1 MTTETSAIDFSR
13 HISDLPTRSARDP
26 KSFHRAILERRAT
39 AHFSATPVPA
49 EDLTAIL
56 AAGGQAPSGYNLQP
70 WRFLVLRNPRRR
82 QALRKAA
89 FDQAKI
95 TEAPVVI
102 VAFAPHTGWE
112 ETAEAVFTESA
123 DRGAIPP
130 ENPAGQAKQAIEFV
144 KQKQNLA
151 AWLNRHVMLAFAHM
165 MIAAEVLGW
174 DTAPMEGFD
183 PEQVRAQL
191 GFPAETEI
199 IALLAIGQ
207 MAGKDRPYP
216 GRLSLSQIAFA
227 EDLAH
232 HWPDANGNGNGNGEP
247 THGKEEPNA

>member
-1 MTTETSAIDFSR
+1 MTTETAAIDFSR
-13 HISDLPTRSARDP
+13 HISVLPPRTGRDP
-26 KSFHRAILERRAT
+26 KSFHRALLERRAT
-39 AHFSATPVPA
+39 AHFSATPVPV
-49 EDLTAIL
+49 EDITSIL

-70 WRFLVLRNPRRR
+70 WRFLVLRNPKRR

-89 FDQAKI
+89 FDQPKI

-102 VAFAPHTGWE
+102 VAFAPHAGWE
-112 ETAEAVFTESA
+112 ETAGAVFAEGA
-123 DRGAIPP
+123 ARGAIPP
-130 ENPAGQAKQAIEFV
+130 ENPAGQARDAVEFV
-144 KQKQNLA
+144 RKQNLA
-151 AWLNRHVMLAFAHM
+151 AWLNRHVMIAFTHM
-165 MIAAEVLGW
+165 MLAAEVLGW

-191 GFPAETEI
+191 GFPADTEI
-199 IALLAIGQ
+199 VALLAIGQ

-232 HWPDANGNGNGNGEP
+232 HWPDTANGNSSGENQNG
-247 THGKEEPNA
+247 

>member
-1 MTTETSAIDFSR
+1 MTTDTSAIDFSR
-13 HISDLPTRSARDP
+13 HISVLPPRSSRDP

-39 AHFSATPVPA
+39 MHFSATPVPV

-56 AAGGQAPSGYNLQP
+56 TAGGQAPSGYNLQP

-89 FDQAKI
+89 FDQPKI

-102 VAFAPHTGWE
+102 VAFAPHHEWE
-112 ETAEAVFTESA
+112 EKAEGVFLEGA
-123 DRGAIPP
+123 ERGALPP
-130 ENPAGQAKQAIEFV
+130 ENPAGQAKQAVEFV
-144 KQKQNLA
+144 RQQNLP
-151 AWLNRHVMLAFAHM
+151 AWLSKHVMIAFTYM
-165 MIAAEVLGW
+165 MLAAEVLGW

-183 PEQVRAQL
+183 PEQVRTQL
-191 GFPAETEI
+191 GLPAETEV

-207 MAGKDRPYP
+207 LAGKDRPYP
-216 GRLSLSQIAFA
+216 GRLSLSQIAYA

-232 HWPDANGNGNGNGEP
+232 RWPDPAANGTGSGNGEP
-247 THGKEEPNA
+247 NHG